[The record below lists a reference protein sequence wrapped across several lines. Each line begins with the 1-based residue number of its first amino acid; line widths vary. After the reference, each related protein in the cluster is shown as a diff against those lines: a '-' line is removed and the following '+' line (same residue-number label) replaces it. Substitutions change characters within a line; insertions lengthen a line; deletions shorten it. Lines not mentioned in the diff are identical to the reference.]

1 MRKGRKRVHVSVH
14 MISFY
19 ERERETKRGERERER
34 RDKRIGEIFRTHFI
48 GD

>member
-19 ERERETKRGERERER
+19 ERERETKRERKTRQEDR
-34 RDKRIGEIFRTHFI
+34 
-48 GD
+48 GDF